1 MAARVQAAE
10 TAIERMAGLL
20 TQLAAAGALPKD
32 VAGKLEDVKAE
43 MDAISAE
50 VIFFLWWPLVVFPL
64 QSTRLVSDL

>member
-1 MAARVQAAE
+1 MQAAE

-50 VIFFLWWPLVVFPL
+50 VMPLVVFPL
-64 QSTRLVSDL
+64 QSTRLVSAL